1 MYLLLMFWQG
11 AYLAEGVYKSKCNAR
26 DALEHLQVVLMHL
39 NIFSLIFAQ
48 VLANNLQTWVTTC
61 IFVSTMKHL
70 ERHLDHWFP

>member
-1 MYLLLMFWQG
+1 MYLSLMFWQG

-48 VLANNLQTWVTTC
+48 VLANNLQT
-61 IFVSTMKHL
+61 
-70 ERHLDHWFP
+70 